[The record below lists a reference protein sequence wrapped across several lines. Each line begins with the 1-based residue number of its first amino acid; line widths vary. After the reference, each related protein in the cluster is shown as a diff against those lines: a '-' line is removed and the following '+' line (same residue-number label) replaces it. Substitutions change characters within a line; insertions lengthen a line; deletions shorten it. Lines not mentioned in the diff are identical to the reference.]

1 MGATR
6 YREPCRV
13 ASVSH
18 EQAPDS
24 GNSWLEG
31 IDASVADSHG
41 CRGGRS
47 LLTLPARQES
57 AQAAIARVGRA
68 ERPPCD
74 QAKRSPG
81 NNYNFAAIAC

>member
-1 MGATR
+1 
-6 YREPCRV
+6 
-13 ASVSH
+13 VSH

-47 LLTLPARQES
+47 LL
-57 AQAAIARVGRA
+57 
-68 ERPPCD
+68 
-74 QAKRSPG
+74 
-81 NNYNFAAIAC
+81 